1 MRVTSFR
8 VMLMVEV
15 VWFILMESTM
25 REYGIGTKLMDM
37 VYTSIKM
44 GLRMRVNGRRTYSQ
58 GRV

>member
-1 MRVTSFR
+1 MRVTSFQ

-25 REYGIGTKLMDM
+25 REYGIGTRLVDLEH
-37 VYTSIKM
+37 TSIKM

-58 GRV
+58 GWV